1 MELAACRAWEPE
13 KIRAKF
19 GAYEDPSF
27 AKLAYLD
34 SAATSQRLEAAAWAG
49 YQYERSAL
57 GNAHRGSHALA
68 QKSSQALEGARS
80 AIAKALGVSADCVAL
95 TSGATESANLLAQS
109 LGALLGPE
117 DSVYASAVE
126 HHSNYLPWR
135 EAAARAGA
143 RFVEIPAL
151 RSGELDMDWF
161 HAAVVVDRP
170 RIIAL
175 TAMSNVTGYKPPIE
189 EMSALAKTANPSAV
203 VVVDAAQA
211 VSTGVGENLWGGDW
225 AIFSG
230 HKMHAPSG
238 VGVLAAREAGAF
250 VDLPPGKVGGG
261 MIRGFR
267 ADGSP
272 RWASGKALFEA
283 GSANV
288 GGAVA
293 LAAAFEELSTW
304 DRSLL
309 AAHKEAL
316 SSWLADELA
325 RIPDVRVLGSGQRR
339 GLVSFAAQWA
349 HAHDIGTVL
358 DSMGVIARVGHH
370 CALPM
375 MKAMDEMACVRFSF
389 SSCSTESEALM
400 ALAGV
405 QEAFRRFG

>member
-1 MELAACRAWEPE
+1 MELDACRAWGPE

-19 GAYEDPSF
+19 SAYEDPSF

-34 SAATSQRLEAAAWAG
+34 SAATSQRLEASAWAA
-49 YQYERSAL
+49 YRYERSAV

-68 QKSSQALEGARS
+68 QKSSHVLEEARAS
-80 AIAKALGVSADCVAL
+80 VARNLGVGADCVAL

-117 DSVYASAVE
+117 DCVYASAAE

-135 EAAARAGA
+135 QAADRAGA

-151 RSGELDMDWF
+151 RSGELDIHWF
-161 HAAVVVDRP
+161 QESVAMDRP

-175 TAMSNVTGYKPPIE
+175 TAMSNVTGYKPPIK
-189 EMSALAKTANPSAV
+189 EMSAMAKAANPSAAI
-203 VVVDAAQA
+203 VVDAAQA
-211 VSTGVGENLWGGDW
+211 VSMGAVDNLWDGDW

-230 HKMHAPSG
+230 HKMHGPSG
-238 VGVLAAREAGAF
+238 VGVLAARSIDAF
-250 VDLPPGKVGGG
+250 LDLPPGKVGGG

-288 GGAVA
+288 GGAIG

-304 DRSLL
+304 NRPLL

-316 SSWLADELA
+316 SSWLAEELA
-325 RIPDVRVLGSGQRR
+325 RIPGVRVLGSGPRR
-339 GLVSFAAQWA
+339 GLVSFAANWA

-358 DSMGVIARVGHH
+358 DSVGVIARVGHH
-370 CALPM
+370 CALPL
-375 MKAMDEMACVRFSF
+375 MKAVDEMACVRFSF
-389 SSCSTESEALM
+389 SCSSTESEALM